1 MLGPMG
7 SLTLLEKFP
16 VELWG
21 FLRPNQRVIF
31 GQDTG
36 FTFRK
41 EKKKTFIWLLCHIAL
56 FHKEMTNLRT
66 LEHMG
71 Y

>member
-7 SLTLLEKFP
+7 SFTLLEKFL

-21 FLRPNQRVIF
+21 FLRPNQSVIF

-41 EKKKTFIWLLCHIAL
+41 EKNIYLVAVSHCPFPQRNDKSENPGAYGI
-56 FHKEMTNLRT
+56 LR
-66 LEHMG
+66 
-71 Y
+71 